1 MRAAS
6 PLALGAALSACGAA
20 AARQP
25 STTPTASN
33 QAIAK
38 LQSEA
43 EAQSTRIAEL
53 EARLALLEA
62 DSRQWRETSAAP
74 APQRST
80 ETVRISAAQRRERQ
94 GSADDDVPLVRL
106 HEDAAPEATVAITDT
121 APLSLPPRPAGV
133 SARLPV
139 VPLPEAHSGKLLS
152 NTAADGTDAD
162 ARERYRLALR
172 SVREGHFD
180 AAGDALSAFL
190 DVYPAHALSAGA
202 TYWLGEVRYAQRRYG
217 EALQE
222 FKAVLTVFPDS
233 DKRAGSLLK
242 AGLCQKR
249 LGDEG
254 AARRYFEQLREQF
267 PNSDAAR
274 VASREGSS

>member
-1 MRAAS
+1 
-6 PLALGAALSACGAA
+6 LANTAGG
-20 AARQP
+20 
-25 STTPTASN
+25 ST
-33 QAIAK
+33 
-38 LQSEA
+38 
-43 EAQSTRIAEL
+43 
-53 EARLALLEA
+53 
-62 DSRQWRETSAAP
+62 
-74 APQRST
+74 
-80 ETVRISAAQRRERQ
+80 
-94 GSADDDVPLVRL
+94 
-106 HEDAAPEATVAITDT
+106 DAA
-121 APLSLPPRPAGV
+121 
-133 SARLPV
+133 
-139 VPLPEAHSGKLLS
+139 
-152 NTAADGTDAD
+152 

-180 AAGDALSAFL
+180 AAGDALTAFL
-190 DVYPAHALSAGA
+190 DTYPAHALSAGA

-217 EALQE
+217 EALRE